1 MDDES
6 SPILWYVIV
15 AARFFD
21 LKLLQ
26 CKDDLSVDGLTL
38 SFSKT
43 YVVSL
48 PSEAGLFQKGNMKQQ
63 FRSVKISYKGK
74 DEVIRKFM

>member
-6 SPILWYVIV
+6 SHILWYVIV
-15 AARFFD
+15 AAWFFD

-26 CKDDLSVDGLTL
+26 CKDDLFVDKLTL

-43 YVVSL
+43 HGVSL
-48 PSEAGLFQKGNMKQQ
+48 PSEAGLFQK
-63 FRSVKISYKGK
+63 
-74 DEVIRKFM
+74 RKYETAV